1 VGRPRSKSSRDWEF
15 ADPERAPTVTHY
27 YDEVKTN
34 WGPSENLYMQYT
46 DEIDALLPVHVS
58 LALYNF

>member
-1 VGRPRSKSSRDWEF
+1 
-15 ADPERAPTVTHY
+15 VTHY

-58 LALYNF
+58 LALHNL